1 MNLFDSLPGLL
12 SSATAVDGTLVGSS
26 LLVAS
31 GLLAASSAGL
41 FWTLRTTGGLPPGA
55 RDIAARMA
63 AKAEIGRV
71 ATTSLHDLRI
81 GTPLEVLTIDHLV
94 KTGGGA
100 VVVGS
105 VGLDGEVRGGAR
117 DPIWHVR
124 RGRETLTIANPM
136 LQVAQRV
143 HAVRQASHGALPVL
157 GIVLYAGQAKFANGA
172 PEGVLPIA
180 QAGGKLSEIADG
192 MPSDADRGRAWTLLC
207 DQLLRPKAR
216 PPAWRAPA
224 PAASVVRLEP
234 NRRQA
239 SAARRPGGPGGTV
252 FAFPGGAPT
261 RG

>member
-41 FWTLRTTGGLPPGA
+41 FWTLRTIGGLPPGA

-81 GTPLEVLTIDHLV
+81 RTPLEVLTIDHLV

-100 VVVGS
+100 VVAGS
-105 VGLDGEVRGGAR
+105 VRLDGEVNGGAR

-124 RGRETLTIANPM
+124 RGRETLTIPNPM
-136 LQVAQRV
+136 HQVAQRV
-143 HAVRQASHGALPVL
+143 HAIRQASQGALP
-157 GIVLYAGQAKFANGA
+157 IVGLVFYAGQAKFANGA
-172 PEGVLPIA
+172 PEGVVPIA
-180 QAGGKLSEIADG
+180 RAGAKLSEIAVG
-192 MPSDADRGRAWTLLC
+192 MPAAADRGKAWTLLC
-207 DQLLRPKAR
+207 DR
-216 PPAWRAPA
+216 
-224 PAASVVRLEP
+224 
-234 NRRQA
+234 
-239 SAARRPGGPGGTV
+239 
-252 FAFPGGAPT
+252 
-261 RG
+261 